1 MDAEEPTH
9 AGIRTLKPFTGYKM
23 CVSLFGKQASL
34 VYNHQNKNIR
44 LQIVSGVERD
54 RGGEEERLQR
64 YTRCQATKGEQS
76 IAKRGGGRESRSKD
90 EG

>member
-1 MDAEEPTH
+1 MDAEDPTH

-54 RGGEEERLQR
+54 RGRGRGKVAAVYKVSSDER
-64 YTRCQATKGEQS
+64 
-76 IAKRGGGRESRSKD
+76 
-90 EG
+90 